1 MTLWSKRNWDKGSEE
16 GLKTQR
22 PDYFAAV
29 IQYVCMV
36 CLMIWRLPLTHIF
49 ASERGLRLC
58 LLFTNLKKFTP
69 CCPMNPKA
77 LSSDMVPNTSGLLA
91 PRCQNPKHKPPLRF
105 LLVYNLSYSIWA
117 GSNRRKQSP
126 RPLVSTLGRCVMAI
140 EDSLWVSMI
149 QVIMLGFVSEEQTF
163 RRPQQSRGATLQDD
177 DEVTIC

>member
-1 MTLWSKRNWDKGSEE
+1 MLQSVISSSHWHSDLLHFSDSLFSYLRVVPAGHNQPLPPRPSAPPSDDIYAPLIHNPYIPFWHIWKPMTLWSKRNWDKGSEE

-58 LLFTNLKKFTP
+58 LLFTNLKKFTL

-91 PRCQNPKHKPPLRF
+91 PRCQNPKHRPPLRF
-105 LLVYNLSYSIWA
+105 LLVYNLS
-117 GSNRRKQSP
+117 
-126 RPLVSTLGRCVMAI
+126 
-140 EDSLWVSMI
+140 
-149 QVIMLGFVSEEQTF
+149 
-163 RRPQQSRGATLQDD
+163 
-177 DEVTIC
+177 